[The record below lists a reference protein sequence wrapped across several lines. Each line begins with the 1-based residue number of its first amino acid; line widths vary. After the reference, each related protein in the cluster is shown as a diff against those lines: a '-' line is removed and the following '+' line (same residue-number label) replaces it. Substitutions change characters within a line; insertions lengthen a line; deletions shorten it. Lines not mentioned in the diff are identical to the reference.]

1 MRKNLLGFALLITL
15 LTILL
20 TFSVSAA
27 VPEVSISN
35 ATVEAGS
42 TVSVNITLDENPGLI
57 VLKARIKYNDTY
69 FSVKSVK
76 DGGLLGENTHSIN
89 YTKSPYTLFWANPL
103 LKTDI
108 TKNGKI
114 ATITFDVDED
124 TPAGKYKLDLIIDDE
139 DVVTT
144 DLKEIGD
151 EFACYS
157 GTITVTNDNDDEE
170 DEEDED
176 EGSPKLYIDDTKV
189 TAGKNFSLTLKISD
203 NPGIVALRTYLDYND
218 KYFEVVSVKDHG
230 LIGELVSPEE
240 SDESPYTIFCTD
252 PLSEDD
258 IDDDGKLVTITFSSK
273 SSTPAG
279 KYDFK
284 LSSDKADIL
293 NTDLDKLG
301 KKFKFDGAV
310 VTVSKADDDEEEDEE
325 DEDDD
330 TPTLSI
336 EDTNVAA
343 GEEFTLT
350 LKISNN
356 PGIIALRT
364 YLDYND
370 KYFEITK
377 VKDHELI
384 GELRSPE
391 ENDDSPYAIF
401 CSDPLSEDN
410 IDDNGKIVTITFK
423 SKSST
428 PYGKY
433 DFKLSGNKAD
443 IIDTDLEQLGKKF
456 KYDGAVVTVSK
467 DGKDEAE
474 KDYTLSLKNNNSTI
488 SIVYNEGTFI
498 SLDSATLK
506 AAVEEALDK
515 YPTKKIDVI
524 IAAKGI
530 ASNGGTVFFPSNYGA
545 ELKIV
550 NNLRIELENVTLD
563 FDANALKTFVSA
575 NNSIMLTLGTAKL
588 DQKLAGTLA
597 NAYQYYDISL
607 TQKITSGNVK
617 VTLPYQKAATVNT
630 NDIIIYAVD
639 NGKLT
644 SVPSKA
650 TYSHSTQ
657 SNGFLT
663 FTDTGIRPY
672 VVTTATKVNFTDITN
687 HWAKDSINF
696 VAARGIFNGTSATTF
711 NPEGELS
718 RGMLVTVLGRL
729 EGVDVSSYNCT
740 FADVNKNQYYAPYIE
755 WARTNNIVGGVGD
768 NKFEPDRVVNRQEMA
783 VIIARYLTYKGHSL
797 VNTEVKYSDSATI
810 ASWAKTAVNQV
821 GNAGIITGA
830 DGAFLPTNTAN
841 RAQAAAILQRIVN
854 FVG

>member
-20 TFSVSAA
+20 ALSVSAA

-42 TVSVNITLDENPGLI
+42 TVSVNVTLENNPGLI
-57 VLKARIKYNDTY
+57 VLKAQIKYNDKY
-69 FSVKSVK
+69 FSIDSVK
-76 DGGLLGENTHSIN
+76 DGGLLGDNTHSIN

-103 LKTDI
+103 SKTNI

-114 ATITFDVDED
+114 ATITFEVDED
-124 TPAGKYKLDLIIDDE
+124 TPAGKYKLDLVINDE

-144 DLKEIGD
+144 DLEEIGD

-157 GTITVTNDNDDEE
+157 GTITVTNDN
-170 DEEDED
+170 EDED
-176 EGSPKLYIDDTKV
+176 DDGSPKLYIGDTKV
-189 TAGKNFSLTLKISD
+189 TAGDEFTLTLKISD

-218 KYFEVVSVKDHG
+218 KYFEVVGVKDHG

-279 KYDFK
+279 KYDFE
-284 LSSDKADIL
+284 LSSEKADIL

-301 KKFKFDGAV
+301 KEFKFDGAV
-310 VTVSKADDDEEEDEE
+310 VTVSKTDDDDEEEE

-343 GEEFTLT
+343 GKEFTLT

-356 PGIIALRT
+356 PGIVALRT

-377 VKDHELI
+377 VKDHGLI

-391 ENDDSPYAIF
+391 ESDESPYAIF

-423 SKSST
+423 SKSTT

-456 KYDGAVVTVSK
+456 KYDSAVVTVSETGE
-467 DGKDEAE
+467 DDSE
-474 KDYTLSLKNNNSTI
+474 KDYTISLKNNITTI
-488 SIVYNEGTFI
+488 EFAYTEGTFI
-498 SLDSATLK
+498 SLNAATLK
-506 AAVEEALDK
+506 KAVEEALDK
-515 YPTKKIDVI
+515 YPTKKIDVVI
-524 IAAKGI
+524 TAKGI

-550 NNLRIELENVTLD
+550 NSLKLALANITME
-563 FDANALKTFVSA
+563 FDATALKTFVSA

-588 DQKLAGTLA
+588 DQKLSGTLA
-597 NAYQYYDISL
+597 NPYEYFDISI
-607 TQKITSGNVK
+607 TQKFTSGNVK
-617 VTLPYQKAATVNT
+617 VTLPYQRAIGVDA
-630 NDIIIYAVD
+630 NDIIVYAVD
-639 NGKLT
+639 GDKLV
-644 SVPSKA
+644 SIANA
-650 TYSHSTQ
+650 TYSYTTQ
-657 SNGFLT
+657 SHGFLT
-663 FTDTGIRPY
+663 FTDSGIRPY
-672 VVTTATKVNFTDITN
+672 VVTTANKVNFTDITN

-729 EGVDVSSYNCT
+729 DGVDVSSFNCT
-740 FADVNKNQYYAPYIE
+740 FADVDKNQYYAPYIE

-768 NKFEPDRVVNRQEMA
+768 NRFEPDRFVNRQEMA
-783 VIIARYLTYKGHSL
+783 VIIARYLEYKGIKL
-797 VNTEVKYSDSATI
+797 VNTEMKYSDSAAI

-830 DGAFLPTNTAN
+830 DGAFLPTNSAN

-854 FVG
+854 LLG